1 MLTQLDFALSQLLS
15 FTHLS
20 LVELQKLLCT
30 PQRKFETPQNSLHSF
45 LNENQFREFRRERK
59 EKEE

>member
-20 LVELQKLLCT
+20 LVELQKLLRT